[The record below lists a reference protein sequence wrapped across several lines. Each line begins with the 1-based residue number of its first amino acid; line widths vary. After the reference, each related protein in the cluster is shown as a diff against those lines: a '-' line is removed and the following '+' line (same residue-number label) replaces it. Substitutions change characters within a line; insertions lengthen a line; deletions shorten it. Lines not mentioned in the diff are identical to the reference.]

1 MITRRGLLAGI
12 LAAGAAPAIVTNPM
26 RIWVPRPVEESW
38 GVRLP
43 LYDPDMVDLQEA
55 LNRQMRRAL
64 DNINLACNPP
74 LVWVGVDFARRRADD
89 LTAWAVRR
97 AGRVEALRIR

>member
-74 LVWVGVDFARRRADD
+74 IVVGVDLARPGGD

-97 AGRVEALRIR
+97 AGRIEALRVLK

>member
-12 LAAGAAPAIVTNPM
+12 LAAGAAPAIVRNPM
-26 RIWVPRPVEESW
+26 RIWVPRTVEEGW
-38 GVRLP
+38 GVRL
-43 LYDPDMVDLQEA
+43 LIDPDVVDLQEA

-74 LVWVGVDFARRRADD
+74 MVVGVDLAGPGGD

-97 AGRVEALRIR
+97 AGRIEALRTW